1 MGTRKTVKVRF
12 ENKKEVPCD
21 WSYYFKESIQNAGA
35 SKEQDKFSVSP
46 TSGYLLPGQKQT
58 VDVIFTPTHEK
69 VATQKLQFK

>member
-1 MGTRKTVKVRF
+1 VGTRKTVKIRF

-35 SKEQDKFSVSP
+35 SKEQEKFSVSP

-69 VATQKLQFK
+69 IATQKLQFK